1 MIQIITYNILKFKT
15 YSEQYKISTFDE
27 FSSFDNYDINVIDLS
42 DKDMWKYSS
51 SNIGGLN
58 NISDL
63 KSVSKEL
70 DTVKKAKIIVVFPQN
85 VDYRYDWLAYERKYE
100 KHSKIKDILT
110 SVINII
116 SKNLFKIE
124 GFDISYSKNKTT
136 LNESIYYSDFNF
148 NQNVD
153 GSFSIITKS
162 DISDKVTTIDYN
174 GLIITTLDV
183 ISTKESL
190 DNFILFLEENE
201 KGEEAPK
208 WMQDIKFYDDE
219 QLIKDKLSNEERIDE
234 LEQKNKKIDKK
245 LLDNDKYKSVLY
257 ETGDKLV
264 KVVME
269 MLDKMLE
276 NDSSNFVDKKRED
289 FLIKK
294 ETVTFVGEIKGLS
307 SAVSN
312 QYVAQLD
319 VHVQN
324 YMDELQN
331 ENRIENV
338 KGLLVINYQRKK
350 KLSERNEIHKNQID
364 LAKRNE
370 ALIISSDVL
379 LKLYEQ
385 FLFKKI
391 NSDEII
397 KILSEKIGVLKLEDF
412 VK

>member
-1 MIQIITYNILKFKT
+1 M
-15 YSEQYKISTFDE
+15 QYKISTLDE
-27 FSSFDNYDINVIDLS
+27 FDSFDAYDINIIDLS
-42 DKDMWKYSS
+42 DKEMWRYSG
-51 SNIGGLN
+51 SNIGGLDD
-58 NISDL
+58 ISDL
-63 KSVSKEL
+63 KSISKEL
-70 DTVKKAKIIVVFPQN
+70 STVKKAKVIVVFPQN
-85 VDYRYDWLAYERKYE
+85 IDYRYGWISYKGKYS
-100 KHSKIKDILT
+100 KYYKIKDMLT

-116 SKNLFKIE
+116 SKYLFKIE
-124 GFDISYSKNKTT
+124 GFDIAYSKNATS
-136 LNESIYYSDFNF
+136 LNELIYYSDFNF
-148 NQNVD
+148 NQSVD

-162 DISDKVTTIDYN
+162 DTSDKVTTIDYN

-294 ETVTFVGEIKGLS
+294 EIVTFVGEIKGLS

-312 QYVAQLD
+312 KSVSQLD

-324 YMDELQN
+324 YMDELYN
-331 ENRIENV
+331 ENKNENV
-338 KGLLVINYQRKK
+338 KGLLIINYQRKV

-364 LAKRNE
+364 LAKRNK
-370 ALIISSDVL
+370 ALIISSDIL

-391 NSDEII
+391 NTDDII
-397 KILSEKIGVLKLEDF
+397 KILSEKTGVLKQDDF

>member
-1 MIQIITYNILKFKT
+1 M
-15 YSEQYKISTFDE
+15 
-27 FSSFDNYDINVIDLS
+27 
-42 DKDMWKYSS
+42 
-51 SNIGGLN
+51 
-58 NISDL
+58 
-63 KSVSKEL
+63 
-70 DTVKKAKIIVVFPQN
+70 
-85 VDYRYDWLAYERKYE
+85 
-100 KHSKIKDILT
+100 
-110 SVINII
+110 
-116 SKNLFKIE
+116 
-124 GFDISYSKNKTT
+124 
-136 LNESIYYSDFNF
+136 
-148 NQNVD
+148 
-153 GSFSIITKS
+153 
-162 DISDKVTTIDYN
+162 
-174 GLIITTLDV
+174 IITTLDV

-385 FLFKKI
+385 FLFKKN